1 MNRKRKQLRI
11 LVFGAHPDDCD
22 IKAGGIALQYS
33 ALGHRVKFVSVTNGD
48 TGHFEIGGIELARR
62 RYAEAQAAG
71 RVAGI
76 EYSVLDIHNGE
87 LEPSVA
93 NRKMIIRI
101 IREFQPDL
109 VLTHRPNDYHPDHR
123 YTGVLVQDAAYMVT
137 VPFITPDV
145 PPIPLKENPVFLY
158 YADDF
163 HKPNPFKPD
172 IVVATDSV
180 MDKKL
185 AALAVMESQ
194 FLEGGANG
202 HEGLIPKTPT
212 DRARREKE
220 VRQEFERTDQGV
232 ANRFRAQLK
241 EWYGEAKATQV
252 KYAEAFEICEYGR
265 QPDKAELR
273 KLFPFFE

>member
-123 YTGVLVQDAAYMVT
+123 YTSLLVQDAAYIVT
-137 VPFITPDV
+137 VPNMVSLTPHLQYNPVICYLSDNFQKPTPFAPDV
-145 PPIPLKENPVFLY
+145 VVGIDGMIERKMDMLHCHVSQMYEWLPYNGNRLKEV
-158 YADDF
+158 
-163 HKPNPFKPD
+163 
-172 IVVATDSV
+172 
-180 MDKKL
+180 
-185 AALAVMESQ
+185 
-194 FLEGGANG
+194 
-202 HEGLIPKTPT
+202 PKGE
-212 DRARREKE
+212 RARRAWLGRLRKPA
-220 VRQEFERTDQGV
+220 FEQIADRY
-232 ANRFRAQLK
+232 RERLI
-241 EWYGEAKATQV
+241 ELYGEKRG
-252 KYAEAFEICEYGR
+252 KKIRYAEAFETCEYGG
-265 QPDKAELR
+265 KLTE
-273 KLFPFFE
+273 KNVKVLFPFFG